1 MYDHLPKNFRDTYI
15 HVHST
20 YEGKSTLHLTAQLVQ
35 LELWLHLGGF

>member
-1 MYDHLPKNFRDTYI
+1 MNTYI

-35 LELWLHLGGF
+35 LELWLHVKKRKRRQVRL